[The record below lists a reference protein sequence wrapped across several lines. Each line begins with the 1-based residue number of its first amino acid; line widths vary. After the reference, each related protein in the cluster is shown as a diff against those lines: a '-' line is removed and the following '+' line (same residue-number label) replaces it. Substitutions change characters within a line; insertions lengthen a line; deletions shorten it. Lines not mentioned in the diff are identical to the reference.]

1 MIGLRD
7 ITAACMVVGIVF
19 GAGGFAV
26 SRVEEPVS
34 LTELR
39 VAYSGEPENWPR
51 PWLKEGA
58 EFTEFGALPSAPS
71 PEYNPTTPQKVALGR
86 ALFDDPML
94 SGSGQIAC
102 ASCHERDLSFTD
114 GLRTSF
120 GHNRQRGV
128 RNSQSLLTAAW
139 WKELFWDGRSATL
152 EDQAL
157 HPFVDP
163 VEMATSHER
172 IVESVKGDGV
182 YADMFEAA
190 FGDREITIERISYAL
205 ASFQRSLRPRLS
217 KFDRFMD
224 GRARLSDQELQGLHL
239 FRTKAGCA
247 NCHNGPLLSDQK
259 YHNIGLSYYGRVL
272 QDLGRYEATRDPADI
287 GKFRTASLRNIRRT
301 APYMHNGV
309 MPELSGVVTF
319 YNAGGASP
327 RPREDQKDDPHF
339 PQTDPLLSPLNLTLE
354 EREALVAFL
363 ETL

>member
-1 MIGLRD
+1 MINLRD
-7 ITAACMVVGIVF
+7 IAAVCMVVGTVF
-19 GAGGFAV
+19 GVGGLAV
-26 SRVEEPVS
+26 SRVQDPQS
-34 LTELR
+34 AAELR
-39 VAYSGEPENWPR
+39 LAYSGAPETWPR
-51 PWLKEGA
+51 PWLREGA
-58 EFTEFGALPSAPS
+58 EFTEFGPLPPAPS
-71 PEYNPTTPQKVALGR
+71 PDYNPTTPQKVALGQ
-86 ALFDDPML
+86 ALFDDPLL

-102 ASCHERDLSFTD
+102 ASCHERDLSFSD

-120 GHNRQRGV
+120 GHNRLRGV

-139 WKELFWDGRSATL
+139 WKELFWDGRSPTL

-163 VEMATSHER
+163 VEMATSHDR
-172 IVESVKGDGV
+172 IVSSVKDQPV
-182 YADMFEAA
+182 YREMFAAA
-190 FGDREITIERISYAL
+190 FGDDAVTIERISYAL
-205 ASFQRSLRPRLS
+205 AAFQRTLKPRLS
-217 KFDRFMD
+217 KFDRFLD
-224 GRARLSDQELQGLHL
+224 GRARLDDQELQGLHL

-259 YHNIGLSYYGRVL
+259 YHNIGLSYYGREL
-272 QDLGRYEATRDPADI
+272 QDLGRYEATGDPADI
-287 GKFRTASLRNIRRT
+287 GKFRTPSLRNIRRT

-319 YNAGGASP
+319 YNGGGARP

-339 PQTDPLLSPLNLTLE
+339 PQTDPLLAPLNLTAD